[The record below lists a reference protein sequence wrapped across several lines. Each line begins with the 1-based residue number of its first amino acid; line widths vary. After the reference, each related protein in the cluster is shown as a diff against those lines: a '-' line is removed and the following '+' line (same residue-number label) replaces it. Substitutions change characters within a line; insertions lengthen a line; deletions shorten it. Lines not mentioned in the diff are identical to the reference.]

1 MKRRILLVQ
10 FCIVCAVITATVS
23 AFAEETIR
31 FVYFNDYAPFGW
43 QENGAMRGLYIDI
56 VNEVFNNR
64 LGIPV
69 EHQGYPWKRAQKMV
83 MDGVADGF
91 CTVIT
96 PERLSFSDATQH
108 SIIDVDFKMFVP
120 ANSSKLELLRQIFSI
135 SRLKG
140 FKLVDYA
147 GSGWADEH
155 LAKAGLDVY
164 WLPRN
169 EQIWR
174 YLLAGRADLT
184 VNNEWTTRY
193 SLKKEGYQDQFVE
206 LPQPMAPEPSS
217 FHIFIGK
224 KSSFLPLL
232 NQVDESLKR
241 MKADGTL
248 QRIYEQYK

>member
-1 MKRRILLVQ
+1 MVQ
-10 FCIVCAVITATVS
+10 FCILFAIIMATIS
-23 AFAEETIR
+23 ASAKETIL
-31 FVYFNDYAPFGW
+31 FVYFNDYPPFGW

-56 VNEVFNNR
+56 VNEVFKNR

-69 EHQGYPWKRAQKMV
+69 EHKGYPWRRAQKMI

-108 SIIDVDFKMFVP
+108 SIIDVNFKIFVP
-120 ANSSKLELLRQIFSI
+120 ANSSKLEQLRQVSSI
-135 SRLKG
+135 SGLRG

-169 EQIWR
+169 EPIWK

-184 VNNEWTTRY
+184 VKNEWTTRY
-193 SLKKEGYQDQFVE
+193 SLKKEGYQDQFLE
-206 LPQPMAPEPSS
+206 LPQPMTPEPTS

-224 KSSFLPLL
+224 KSSFFLF
-232 NQVDESLKR
+232 
-241 MKADGTL
+241 
-248 QRIYEQYK
+248 